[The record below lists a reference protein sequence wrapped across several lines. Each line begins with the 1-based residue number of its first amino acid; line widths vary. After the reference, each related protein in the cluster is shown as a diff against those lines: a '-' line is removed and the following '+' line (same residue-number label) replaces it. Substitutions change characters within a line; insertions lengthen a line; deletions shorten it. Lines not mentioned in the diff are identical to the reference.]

1 MDAELIIKHVQV
13 FNAYFKKFLCR
24 DVAVLNGKFLH
35 ISEVGDMPL
44 KAATVIDG
52 SGKYLIPGFID
63 IHMHIESSMTTPI
76 QFAKAVVTQGVTT
89 VVADPHEMANVFG
102 LEGIEAMMDIKCSE
116 LIDIFYGIPSSVP
129 STSLAM
135 ETSGGSIGVL
145 EVERLLQRDDVLC
158 LGEVMNFK
166 DLVQNSDSTINQI
179 IRLLKEKKPEL
190 VIEGHCPRI
199 SGLDLS
205 IYINSGVDGDHTQQ
219 TVKSLEEKIQNGMF
233 MEIQEKSMTIDN
245 IDYLMANN
253 LYEHFALV
261 TDDVM
266 ADKLVEGHLNSLVK
280 KAIKMGMT
288 PEMAIYVSTYTPAR
302 RMKLLDRGSIAPGKV
317 ADFILLSELDDV
329 VIEAVYKRGVN
340 VEDKTAGRAEH
351 QQRFPA
357 HFYKSIKLPKLFSA
371 DFIVKTP
378 VHEPKVFC
386 RIMNVQAD
394 STFTEESFDWL
405 GVEQDQLMWQRS
417 KYCLLSIFE
426 RYGKNNNR
434 AYGLAGGDV
443 LLRGAVA
450 SSYAHDSH
458 NLLVLGKDTEDMVL
472 AANWVIEH
480 QGGICVAEQGRI
492 IAALELP
499 VGGILSEEPLDILAE
514 KLKGIRQALKALGY
528 HHHNEIMSLSTLSL
542 PVSPALKISDR
553 GLINVN
559 EQEIVSLFVETK

>member
-1 MDAELIIKHVQV
+1 MDADLIIKHVQV
-13 FNAYFKKFLCR
+13 FNAYLKKFLYR
-24 DVAVLNGKFLH
+24 DVAVADGKFLH
-35 ISEVGDMPL
+35 ISEADDMSL
-44 KAATVIDG
+44 NAETVIDG

-63 IHMHIESSMTTPI
+63 IHMHIESSMTTPSE
-76 QFAKAVVTQGVTT
+76 FAKAVVTQGVTT

-102 LEGIEAMMDIKCSE
+102 LEGIEAMMDIKCNE

-129 STSLAM
+129 STSIEL
-135 ETSGGSIGVL
+135 ETSGGSIGVQ
-145 EVERLLQRDDVLC
+145 EVEKLLSREGVLC
-158 LGEVMNFK
+158 LGEVMNFQE
-166 DLVQNSDSTINQI
+166 LVQNRTSTINQI
-179 IRLLKEKKPEL
+179 IRLIKENKPEL

-205 IYINSGVDGDHTQQ
+205 KYIGSGVDGDHTQQ
-219 TVKSLEEKIQNGMF
+219 TVKSLDEKIQNGMF
-233 MEIQEKSMTIDN
+233 MEIQEKSMTRDN
-245 IDYLMANN
+245 IDYLMKNN

-266 ADKLVEGHLNSLVK
+266 ADKLVEGHLNFLVK
-280 KAIKMGMT
+280 KAVKMGMT

-317 ADFILLSELDDV
+317 ADFILLSDLDEV

-340 VEDKTAGRAEH
+340 VEKKTVGREEH

-357 HFYKSIKLPKLFSA
+357 HFYKSIKLSKLSVSDFS
-371 DFIVKTP
+371 ITTP
-378 VHEPKVFC
+378 VDEPKVFC
-386 RIMNVQAD
+386 RIMKVQSD
-394 STFTEESFDWL
+394 STFTEEHFDWL
-405 GVEQDQLMWQRS
+405 GAEQGHLRWQSS
-417 KYCLLSIFE
+417 KYCLLSIFG

-434 AYGLAGGDV
+434 AYGLVGGDV

-458 NLLVLGKDTEDMVL
+458 NLLVLGKNTEDMVL
-472 AANWVIEH
+472 AANWVIEN
-480 QGGICVAEQGRI
+480 QGGICVADQGRI
-492 IAALELP
+492 VAALELP
-499 VGGILSEEPLDILAE
+499 VGGILSEEPLNILAE
-514 KLKGIRQALKALGY
+514 KLKGVRQALKALGY

-559 EQEIVSLFVETK
+559 EQAIVSLFVETK

>member
-13 FNAYFKKFLCR
+13 FNAYFKKFLYR

-35 ISEVGDMPL
+35 ISEVDDMPL

-52 SGKYLIPGFID
+52 SGKYLIPGFTD

-76 QFAKAVVTQGVTT
+76 QFATTVVTQGVTT

-135 ETSGGSIGVL
+135 ETSGGSIGVQ
-145 EVERLLQRDDVLC
+145 EVEKLLQREDVLC

-166 DLVQNSDSTINQI
+166 DLVQNRDSKINQI
-179 IRLLKEKKPEL
+179 ITLIKEQKPEL

-205 IYINSGVDGDHTQQ
+205 KYICNGVDGDHTQQ
-219 TVKSLEEKIQNGMF
+219 TVKSLEEKIEKGMF
-233 MEIQEKSMTIDN
+233 MEIQEKSMTKDN

-266 ADKLVEGHLNSLVK
+266 ADKLVEGHLNILVK

-317 ADFILLSELDDV
+317 ADLILLSDLNEL
-329 VIEAVYKRGVN
+329 VIETVYKNGIKA
-340 VEDKTAGRAEH
+340 EEKAAGMSDH

-357 HFYKSIKLPKLFSA
+357 HFYQSIKLPKLSALDFS
-371 DFIVKTP
+371 VNTL
-378 VHEPKVFC
+378 VNETKVLC

-405 GVEQDQLMWQRS
+405 KAEHGHLMWLRS
-417 KYCLLSIFE
+417 KYCLISVFE
-426 RYGKNNNR
+426 RYGINNNR
-434 AYGLAGGDV
+434 AYGLVGGNI
-443 LLRGAVA
+443 LQRGAVG

-458 NLLVLGKDTEDMVL
+458 NLLVLGRNPEDMVL
-472 AANWVIEH
+472 AANWVIEN
-480 QGGICVAEQGRI
+480 QGGICVVEQGRI
-492 IAALELP
+492 VASLELP
-499 VGGILSEEPLDILAE
+499 VGGILAEEPLNILAE
-514 KLKGIRQALKALGY
+514 KLKGVRQALRVLGY
-528 HHHNEIMSLSTLSL
+528 QHHNEIMSLSTLTL
-542 PVSPALKISDR
+542 PVSPTLKISDC
-553 GLINVN
+553 GLINVI
-559 EQEIVSLFVETK
+559 EQEIVSLFICKN